1 MKNEYKDLLSGIRE
15 TCKMFDSVYPQLEQE
30 LNDIITNKITD
41 EDKIGHLFDNI
52 LNMCFMKDGSKL
64 YKMLCQYYYTIDKE
78 STLSYIESYNDFFDE
93 EDALDIDVILAES
106 KPDKSKSL
114 DAMGI
119 IN

>member
-1 MKNEYKDLLSGIRE
+1 MRNEYKDLLSGIRDAS
-15 TCKMFDSVYPQLEQE
+15 KIFDSLYPQLEQE

-41 EDKIGHLFDNI
+41 EDKIEHLFDNI

-64 YKMLCQYYYTIDKE
+64 YKKLCQYYYAIDKE

-93 EDALDIDVILAES
+93 EDALDIDVILAEA
-106 KPDKSKSL
+106 KSNKSRSL

-119 IN
+119 